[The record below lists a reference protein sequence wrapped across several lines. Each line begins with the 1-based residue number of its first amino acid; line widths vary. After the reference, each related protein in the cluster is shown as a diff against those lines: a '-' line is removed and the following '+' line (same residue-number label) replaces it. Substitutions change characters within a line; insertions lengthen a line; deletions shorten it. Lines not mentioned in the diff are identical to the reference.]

1 MSEAGA
7 SHGCGLD
14 LGLMRCRF
22 QILALIGCLPAA
34 LFAAGLEDSEAF
46 ARARQALADGLPEV
60 AAVKAARLLQNTK
73 TWTKTEIKTLATF
86 AAEAW
91 VRSGKAA
98 EVLALADAHELDD
111 ESFWRAQALV
121 LDRRLAEA
129 REELAGGSGKLPP
142 RSGLLL
148 GQILFSL
155 GEHEAAQDEVEALL
169 AESDEALRRHATLLL
184 AEIELNTGKSH
195 AALQRLD
202 AMRDP
207 EDATAGLLRARC
219 LMFTERLP
227 EARQALEAVL
237 KLSNGGAHARDAA
250 AVSLAEVWMREN
262 EPQKAVEHLVKM
274 LDASVQ
280 SEWWAQAFD
289 MLHRAWSALPEPR
302 DMPEA
307 VMRWAGQG
315 SQAQQ
320 VPQPSALL
328 LAATAEFRGHAEL
341 LIARWLQA
349 EKRPLEAAGM
359 LEGFIRLH
367 PEHPRL
373 SAALRVAM
381 EIYAALGAD
390 ARVMQLVDMWRS
402 KFSGEQGGTLVDFL
416 AGGIQF
422 RRAEFI
428 PAQESFQAAANVA
441 STLSERR
448 RSLFN
453 AAVSAFKGG
462 DLVLY
467 LGLLAQLE
475 AAGGSQDA
483 TGDSAADLQLNKAL
497 EAAAQHADDA
507 EESLR
512 TFIATRPWHP
522 RLPEARI
529 ALAEMLLVSVPP
541 RVDEARK
548 QLDDIRLPAEPS
560 TAKDKLAQRIDHT
573 RIWMREIRGDAK
585 GLIAD
590 CEAFAK
596 AWPKSP
602 LLSEVL
608 MKEAGAHFQLE
619 DFASARTSFE
629 IIAKEHADSPQ
640 ADTALYFAALSAMSV
655 MSAEGRERALEIWDT
670 LAKKGGSLA
679 IASRRQQALA
689 YRRQADLP
697 AALKAL
703 DQILAM
709 KQIDAETRNLTL
721 CEKAEVLLLQ
731 GKKDRK
737 SLEVAAKLLREF
749 LDQDGKLSFLW
760 KARAGF
766 TLSTVL
772 HEADSDAEALEACYD
787 TLRAADAAPPTNPA
801 DYLWFSKAGFFGIEL
816 LEDAHQWEAAAKLA
830 EQIAQVKGSRA
841 NDARQIATKIRLE
854 HFLWDGPKPTPP
866 VQPALPAIPV
876 PEDPEPAKKSAPK
889 KKK

>member
-1 MSEAGA
+1 
-7 SHGCGLD
+7 
-14 LGLMRCRF
+14 MRCCF
-22 QILALIGCLPAA
+22 PILALIGCLPAA

-46 ARARQALADGLPEV
+46 TRARQALADGLPEV
-60 AAVKAARLLQNTK
+60 AAVKAVRLLQDK
-73 TWTKTEIKTLATF
+73 QWTKSEVKTLATF

-91 VRSGKAA
+91 IRTGKAA
-98 EVLALADAHELDD
+98 EVLALADAHELEE

-121 LDRRLAEA
+121 LERRLAEA
-129 REELAGGSGKLPP
+129 REELTSGSTALQP
-142 RSGLLL
+142 RARLLL

-155 GEHEAAQDEVEALL
+155 GEHEAAQEEVEALL
-169 AESDEALRRHATLLL
+169 TEADAGLRRHATLLL
-184 AEIELNTGKSH
+184 AEIELNTGKAA

-202 AMRDP
+202 AIHEP
-207 EDATAGLLRARC
+207 EDATTGLLRARC

-237 KLSNGGAHARDAA
+237 KLSSGGAHARDAA

-262 EPQKAVEHLVKM
+262 QPQKAVEHLVKM
-274 LDASVQ
+274 LDASVR

-307 VMRWAGQG
+307 VLRWAVQG

-320 VPQPSALL
+320 VLQPSALL
-328 LAATAEFRGHAEL
+328 LTATSEFRGHAEL

-349 EKRPLEAAGM
+349 GKRPLEAAGM

-381 EIYAALGAD
+381 EIYSGLGAD
-390 ARVMQLVDMWRS
+390 ARVMQLVEMWRTQ
-402 KFSGEQGGTLVDFL
+402 FSGEQGGTMVDFL
-416 AGGIQF
+416 AGAIQF
-422 RRAEFI
+422 NRTDYI

-497 EAAAQHADDA
+497 ESAAKHADDA

-512 TFIATRPWHP
+512 TFITTRPWHP

-529 ALAEMLLVSVPP
+529 ALAETMLAGRPP

-560 TAKDKLAQRIDHT
+560 ATKEKLAQRMDFT
-573 RIWMREIRGDAK
+573 RLWMREISGDSK

-590 CEAFAK
+590 CETFAK

-602 LLSEVL
+602 LLPEVR

-629 IIAKEHADSPQ
+629 IVAKEHAESPQ

-670 LAKKGGSLA
+670 LAKKGGPLA
-679 IASRRQQALA
+679 LASRRQQALA

-697 AALKAL
+697 SALKVL
-703 DQILAM
+703 DQILAV
-709 KQIDAETRNLTL
+709 KQLDAEMRNLTL

-737 SLEVAAKLLREF
+737 SLEEAAKLLREF
-749 LDQDGKLSFLW
+749 LDQNGSLSFLW

-766 TLSTVL
+766 TLASVL

-787 TLRAADAAPPTNPA
+787 TLRAADSAPPTNPA

-876 PEDPEPAKKSAPK
+876 PDEPEPAKKAAPK

>member
-73 TWTKTEIKTLATF
+73 TWTKAEIKTLATF

-274 LDASVQ
+274 LDSSVQ

-307 VMRWAGQG
+307 VLRWAGQG

-349 EKRPLEAAGM
+349 GKRPLEAAGM

-367 PEHPRL
+367 PDHPRL
-373 SAALRVAM
+373 STALRMAM
-381 EIYAALGAD
+381 EIYSGLSAD
-390 ARVMQLVDMWRS
+390 ARVMQVVDMWRS
-402 KFSGEQGGTLVDFL
+402 KFSGEQGGTMVDFL

-422 RRAEFI
+422 RRADFI

-497 EAAAQHADDA
+497 ESAAQHADDA

-529 ALAEMLLVSVPP
+529 ALAETLLVSVPP

-548 QLDDIRLPAEPS
+548 QLDDIRLPAEPAA
-560 TAKDKLAQRIDHT
+560 TKEKLAQRMDFT
-573 RIWMREIRGDAK
+573 RLWMREISGDSK

-590 CEAFAK
+590 CETFTK

-602 LLSEVL
+602 LLPEVL
-608 MKEAGAHFQLE
+608 TKEAGAHFQLE

-629 IIAKEHADSPQ
+629 IIAKDHPQSAQ

-689 YRRQADLP
+689 FRRQADLP

-709 KQIDAETRNLTL
+709 KQLDAETRNLTL

-731 GKKDRK
+731 GKNDRK

-749 LDQDGKLSFLW
+749 LDQNSSLSFLW

-766 TLSTVL
+766 TLATVL

-787 TLRAADAAPPTNPA
+787 TLRAADSAPPTNPA

-876 PEDPEPAKKSAPK
+876 PDEPEPAKKTAPK

>member
-1 MSEAGA
+1 MSQAGA

-14 LGLMRCRF
+14 LALMRRCS

-46 ARARQALADGLPEV
+46 LRARQALADGLPEV
-60 AAVKAARLLQNTK
+60 AAVKAGRLLQNK
-73 TWTKTEIKTLATF
+73 AWTKDEVRTLATF

-91 VRSGKAA
+91 IRTGKAV
-98 EVLALADAHELDD
+98 EVLALADAHELDE

-121 LDRRLAEA
+121 LERRLAEA
-129 REELAGGSGKLPP
+129 REELTSGAGELRP
-142 RSGLLL
+142 RARLLL
-148 GQILFSL
+148 GQVLFSL
-155 GEHEAAQDEVEALL
+155 GEHEAAHDEVESLL
-169 AESDEALRRHATLLL
+169 TEADAGLRRHATLLL
-184 AEIELNTGKSH
+184 AEIELNTGKAP

-202 AMRDP
+202 AMNDP
-207 EDATAGLLRARC
+207 ADATAGLIRARC
-219 LMFTERLP
+219 LMFTDRLP
-227 EARQALEAVL
+227 EARQVLEAVL
-237 KLSNGGAHARDAA
+237 KLSSGGVPAQDAA
-250 AVSLAEVWMREN
+250 AVSLAEIWMREN
-262 EPQKAVEHLVKM
+262 QPQKAVEHLVKM

-280 SEWWAQAFD
+280 SEWWSQAFD
-289 MLHRAWSALPEPR
+289 TLHRAWSALPEPR

-315 SQAQQ
+315 SKAQQ
-320 VPQPSALL
+320 VPQPSSLL

-349 EKRPLEAAGM
+349 GKRPLEAAGM

-367 PEHPRL
+367 PDHPRL
-373 SAALRVAM
+373 SAALRMAM
-381 EIYAALGAD
+381 EIYSGLGAD
-390 ARVMQLVDMWRS
+390 ARVMQLVEIWRS
-402 KFSGEQGGTLVDFL
+402 QFSGEQGGTLVDFL

-422 RRAEFI
+422 HRTDYI

-441 STLSERR
+441 STLPERR

-497 EAAAQHADDA
+497 ESAAKHADDA
-507 EESLR
+507 EENLR
-512 TFIATRPWHP
+512 VFITSRPWHP

-529 ALAEMLLVSVPP
+529 ALAETLLMSQPP

-560 TAKDKLAQRIDHT
+560 AARDKLAQRIDHT
-573 RIWMREIRGDAK
+573 RLWMREITGDAK
-585 GLIAD
+585 SLIAD

-602 LLSEVL
+602 MLPEVR

-629 IIAKEHADSPQ
+629 IVAKEHAESPQ
-640 ADTALYFAALSAMSV
+640 AETALYFAALSAMSV

-670 LAKKGGSLA
+670 LAKKGGPLA

-689 YRRQADLP
+689 YRRQADLA

-703 DQILAM
+703 DQILAV
-709 KQIDAETRNLTL
+709 KQLDAETRNLTL

-731 GKKDRK
+731 GKKDRQ
-737 SLEVAAKLLREF
+737 SLEEAAKLLREF
-749 LDQDGKLSFLW
+749 LDQDGQLSFLW

-766 TLSTVL
+766 TLASVL

-787 TLRAADAAPPTNPA
+787 TLRAADARPPTNPS
-801 DYLWFSKAGFFGIEL
+801 DYLWFSKAGFFGVEL

-876 PEDPEPAKKSAPK
+876 PEEPEPAKKTAPK

>member
-34 LFAAGLEDSEAF
+34 LFAAGLEDAEAF

-184 AEIELNTGKSH
+184 AEIELNRGKSH

-573 RIWMREIRGDAK
+573 RIWMREISGDAK

>member
-1 MSEAGA
+1 
-7 SHGCGLD
+7 
-14 LGLMRCRF
+14 
-22 QILALIGCLPAA
+22 
-34 LFAAGLEDSEAF
+34 
-46 ARARQALADGLPEV
+46 
-60 AAVKAARLLQNTK
+60 
-73 TWTKTEIKTLATF
+73 
-86 AAEAW
+86 
-91 VRSGKAA
+91 
-98 EVLALADAHELDD
+98 
-111 ESFWRAQALV
+111 
-121 LDRRLAEA
+121 
-129 REELAGGSGKLPP
+129 
-142 RSGLLL
+142 
-148 GQILFSL
+148 
-155 GEHEAAQDEVEALL
+155 
-169 AESDEALRRHATLLL
+169 
-184 AEIELNTGKSH
+184 
-195 AALQRLD
+195 
-202 AMRDP
+202 
-207 EDATAGLLRARC
+207 
-219 LMFTERLP
+219 
-227 EARQALEAVL
+227 
-237 KLSNGGAHARDAA
+237 
-250 AVSLAEVWMREN
+250 
-262 EPQKAVEHLVKM
+262 
-274 LDASVQ
+274 
-280 SEWWAQAFD
+280 
-289 MLHRAWSALPEPR
+289 
-302 DMPEA
+302 
-307 VMRWAGQG
+307 MRWAGQG

>member
-1 MSEAGA
+1 M
-7 SHGCGLD
+7 H
-14 LGLMRCRF
+14 RCY

-46 ARARQALADGLPEV
+46 VRARQALADGLPEV
-60 AAVKAARLLQNTK
+60 AAVKAGRLLQTK
-73 TWTKTEIKTLATF
+73 AWTKDEVRTLATF

-91 VRSGKAA
+91 IRTGKPT
-98 EVLALADAHELDD
+98 EVFALADAHELEE

-121 LDRRLAEA
+121 QERRLAEA
-129 REELAGGSGKLPP
+129 REELTSGGAALRP
-142 RSGLLL
+142 RARLLL

-155 GEHEAAQDEVEALL
+155 GEQEAAHDEVKALL
-169 AESDEALRRHATLLL
+169 TEADEGLRSHATLLL
-184 AEIELNTGKSH
+184 AEIELNAGKVH

-202 AMRDP
+202 AINNP
-207 EDATAGLLRARC
+207 ADATAALIRARC
-219 LMFTERLP
+219 LMVADRLR
-227 EARQALEAVL
+227 EARQVLEAVL
-237 KLSNGGAHARDAA
+237 QLSSGGVRAQDAA
-250 AVSLAEVWMREN
+250 AVSLAEIWIREN
-262 EPQKAVEHLVKM
+262 QSQKAVEHLVKM

-280 SEWWAQAFD
+280 SEWWSQAFD
-289 MLHRAWSALPEPR
+289 TLHRAWSALPEPR

-315 SQAQQ
+315 SKAQQ
-320 VPQPSALL
+320 VPEPSALL

-349 EKRPLEAAGM
+349 GKRPLEAVGM

-367 PEHPRL
+367 PDHPRL
-373 SAALRVAM
+373 SAALRMAM
-381 EIYAALGAD
+381 EIYSGLGAD
-390 ARVMQLVDMWRS
+390 ARVMQLVEMWRTQ
-402 KFSGEQGGTLVDFL
+402 FSGEQGGTLVDFL

-422 RRAEFI
+422 KRMDYI

-441 STLSERR
+441 STLPERR

-475 AAGGSQDA
+475 AAGGSQEA

-497 EAAAQHADDA
+497 EAAARHADDA

-512 TFIATRPWHP
+512 TFINTRSRHP
-522 RLPEARI
+522 RLPEARV
-529 ALAEMLLVSVPP
+529 ALAEVLLMAKSP

-548 QLDDIRLPAEPS
+548 LIEDIRLPAELS
-560 TAKDKLAQRIDHT
+560 AARDQIAQRIDHT
-573 RIWMREIRGDAK
+573 RLWMREITGDSK

-602 LLSEVL
+602 LLAEVR

-629 IIAKEHADSPQ
+629 IVAKEHAESPQ

-655 MSAEGRERALEIWDT
+655 MSAEGRERALEIWET

-679 IASRRQQALA
+679 LASRRQQALA
-689 YRRQADLP
+689 YRRQSDLP

-703 DQILAM
+703 DQILAV
-709 KQIDAETRNLTL
+709 KQLDAETRNLTL

-731 GKKDRK
+731 GKKDRS
-737 SLEVAAKLLREF
+737 SLEAAAKLLREF
-749 LDQDGKLSFLW
+749 LDQSGKLSFLW

-766 TLSTVL
+766 TLASVL

-787 TLRAADAAPPTNPA
+787 TLRAADFAPPTNPA
-801 DYLWFSKAGFFGIEL
+801 DYSWFSKAGFLGIEL

-830 EQIAQVKGSRA
+830 EQIARVKGSRA

-866 VQPALPAIPV
+866 VQPVLPVISM
-876 PEDPEPAKKSAPK
+876 PEEPDPAKKDASEK
-889 KKK
+889 KK